1 MEPQRYVSEL
11 IRKHEPLASP
21 YNAPVMERYM
31 KNRFPF
37 FGIHSPQRKE
47 ILKNHIQDCGYPA
60 ISGIETV
67 VKLLWDSPQRELQY
81 SAQEILSRKIY
92 LDDPERIN
100 LIEFLIVS
108 KSWWD
113 TVDYI
118 ASNIAGPWFKK
129 HPEAIIP
136 VTGRWISSDNLWLKR
151 SAILF
156 QLKYKANTDEEL
168 LYEYISGLK
177 NESDFFIRKAIGW
190 ALREYAKTN
199 PLSVKIF
206 VSNQKLSTLSIR
218 EALKHFGDNG
228 KEDF

>member
-1 MEPQRYVSEL
+1 MESQGYVSEL
-11 IRKHEPLASP
+11 IRKHEPQASP
-21 YNAPVMERYM
+21 YNAPVMEGYM

-47 ILKNHIQDCGYPA
+47 ILKKHIQDCGYPA
-60 ISGIETV
+60 VSDIETV
-67 VKLLWDSPQRELQY
+67 VRLLWDAPQRELQY

-118 ASNIAGPWFKK
+118 ASKIAGPWFKK

-136 VTGRWISSDNLWLKR
+136 VTGRWISSNNLWLKR

-156 QLKYKANTDEEL
+156 QLKYKADTDEEL
-168 LYEYISGLK
+168 LYDYISRLI

-206 VSNQKLSTLSIR
+206 VSNQKLSALSTR